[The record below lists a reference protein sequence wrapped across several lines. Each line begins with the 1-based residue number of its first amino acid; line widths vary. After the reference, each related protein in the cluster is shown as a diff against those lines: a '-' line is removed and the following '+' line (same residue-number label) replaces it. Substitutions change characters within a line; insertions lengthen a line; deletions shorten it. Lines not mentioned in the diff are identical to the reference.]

1 MYDLIV
7 IGSGPAGYVAAERA
21 GEVGLSVLL
30 IEKDEHLG
38 GVCLNTGCIPTKSM
52 LYSAKVYDHTC
63 HAEAFGVKAESV
75 TFDYAAVKTRTEGV
89 QDMLRKGIA
98 GLMKKNKV
106 EVVKGTATI
115 LAPGKVAVDGTEYQG
130 ANLLIS
136 TGSRP
141 FIPPIPGLEG
151 NDKVLTN
158 VELLA
163 LGEMPGH
170 LCVIGAGVI
179 GTEFAS
185 FYAMAGKTV
194 TMIEMLPQ
202 ICGNTDTELAKTL
215 QKKIEGKGVTVHLG
229 ATVTGVQGGKVT
241 FKDKKG
247 EEQSIDAD
255 KILVATGRAANV
267 DGIGLETIG
276 VDFDRSGIKV
286 NDKAETN
293 VPHVYAAGDVTG
305 RWQLAHF
312 ASRQATVAVNNIAG
326 KADTCREHAVP
337 AVVYTDPEIASV
349 GLTEAQAKEQGI
361 AVKTAKLP
369 FAVSGRFLAETSGD
383 RAVVKILASAENDQ
397 ILGLHMIGPHVS
409 EMLATACAAIEME
422 MRVTD
427 LREVIF
433 PHPTISEVI
442 YEAAW
447 AVH

>member
-21 GEVGLSVLL
+21 GELGLSALL
-30 IEKDEHLG
+30 VEKDEHLG

-63 HAEAFGVKAESV
+63 HAEAFGVKAEKV
-75 TFDYAAVKTRTEGV
+75 TFDYPAVKARTEGV
-89 QDMLRKGIA
+89 QGMLRKGIA

-115 LAPGKVAVDGTEYQG
+115 VAPGKVSVDGTEYEG
-130 ANLLIS
+130 KNLLIC

-141 FIPPIPGLEG
+141 FMPPIPGLDANE
-151 NDKVLTN
+151 KVLTN

-163 LGEMPGH
+163 LTEMPDR

-179 GTEFAS
+179 GTEFAC
-185 FYAMAGKTV
+185 FYAMAGKSV

-202 ICGNTDTELAKTL
+202 ICGNTDKELAKTL
-215 QKKIEGKGVTVHLG
+215 QKKIESKGVTVHLD
-229 ATVTGVQGGKVT
+229 ATVTGVDSGTVT
-241 FKDKKG
+241 FRDKKG
-247 EEQSIDAD
+247 SEQSVEAD
-255 KILVATGRAANV
+255 MILVATGRAANV
-267 DGIGLETIG
+267 DGIGLEAIG
-276 VDFDRSGIKV
+276 VDFDPSGIKV
-286 NDKAETN
+286 NEKAETN

-326 KADTCREHAVP
+326 KTDVCREHAVP

-349 GLTEAQAKEQGI
+349 GLTEAQAKEQGV
-361 AVKTAKLP
+361 AVKKAKIP
-369 FAVSGRFLAETSGD
+369 FAVSGRFLAESSGG
-383 RAVVKILASAENDQ
+383 RAVIKILAHAETEQ
-397 ILGLHMIGPHVS
+397 ILGIHMIGPHVS
-409 EMLATACAAIEME
+409 EMLATACTAIEME
-422 MRVTD
+422 MRVKD
-427 LREVIF
+427 LREIIF
-433 PHPTISEVI
+433 PHPTISEVMF
-442 YEAAW
+442 EAAW